1 MPRRGD
7 GAQET
12 LHKSKWAL
20 QKRNDEVADLQR
32 ALSDSHVF
40 LWDEREKLQKLQAE
54 NDEFKIQELEDR
66 RRIQHLLSLV
76 EPVTQDVTYQ
86 RSVPPDTLTVKPH
99 ARATTS
105 AAPAGAAQSNRGG
118 PVAVGKGG
126 GHGDGEGSR
135 VLRTIYMP
143 NEKVDS
149 LLLTIESLR
158 TQMQEQER
166 LSRERIAA
174 LLEDRRRAHGRRR
187 HSERRGA
194 RPSSDP
200 PSPPHHHHG
209 HLHVAL
215 ARARTIYVALT
226 HERVHVADYASP
238 RRTRGRARRP
248 SSCMKRRSGSRRR
261 NRCSTSARDSHPQT
275 RGLPA
280 SCGRTAAMYFMYF
293 MVQVH
298 ARLPQAEARVARAAA
313 RRRRA
318 HRITPRGR
326 VERAAG
332 ARRPAARRG
341 ARSERGAGGREAS
354 DRAVHRAVPPAG
366 ISAASRLYLG
376 CISAVS
382 RLYLGCISGVSWMY
396 LGCTSAVSRLHL
408 GCISGASRP
417 RIGCISGI
425 HLGRISGVCRVYI
438 SVVSRQA
445 RELRKISMNA
455 SANGDAEVAAA

>member
-118 PVAVGKGG
+118 PVAVSKGG

-194 RPSSDP
+194 RPSSEP
-200 PSPPHHHHG
+200 PSPHTHHHHD
-209 HLHVAL
+209 HLHVAP

-248 SSCMKRRSGSRRR
+248 SSCTRRRSGSRRR
-261 NRCSTSARDSHPQT
+261 RRCSTSARD
-275 RGLPA
+275 A
-280 SCGRTAAMYFMYF
+280 
-293 MVQVH
+293 H
-298 ARLPQAEARVARAAA
+298 A
-313 RRRRA
+313 
-318 HRITPRGR
+318 
-326 VERAAG
+326 
-332 ARRPAARRG
+332 
-341 ARSERGAGGREAS
+341 
-354 DRAVHRAVPPAG
+354 
-366 ISAASRLYLG
+366 
-376 CISAVS
+376 
-382 RLYLGCISGVSWMY
+382 
-396 LGCTSAVSRLHL
+396 
-408 GCISGASRP
+408 
-417 RIGCISGI
+417 
-425 HLGRISGVCRVYI
+425 
-438 SVVSRQA
+438 
-445 RELRKISMNA
+445 K
-455 SANGDAEVAAA
+455 